1 MIKRCKELSGITMN
15 LSVLYAEDEKVSRL
29 RAEYILRA
37 LFKDFFIAEDGVK
50 ALEIYRSQKIDLI
63 LTDNQM
69 PGMSGLELI
78 KEIRKTDLK
87 VPIVLITAYIDT
99 AILIDAI
106 NNRVTHFIAK
116 PFSYDNLLDAIE
128 IAVRIVV
135 FENVVQKAQAQ
146 ELELLRYKEKYHA
159 GQQEMAFRKE
169 INIISNDLFMK
180 KVAVRRPDST
190 PQDWLVESYYSP
202 MDVMCGD
209 SYSVR
214 DLGDG
219 RVFLFL
225 IDAMGKGLSASV
237 TSVISTSFI
246 NHIVDNALKKGAVG
260 LNEIIGQY
268 IDFIRKDLLDDEIV
282 CATFLLPDFFKETME
297 MAVFAMPEILGMQQD
312 EALVTFMSNNLPIMK
327 YSSSWEIDRIDI
339 SRFSKILVH
348 TDGLNESMTVKHA
361 LYGERLK
368 HDFAGSLFL
377 GNLTR
382 RFMEAVEQPGDD
394 ITLFLI
400 KRVEHKIIWEHNFSI
415 KTRLSELSR
424 VAEEIEKILASAAVG
439 KTTTAEFICVFNEL
453 LRNAYEHG
461 NLKITCE
468 QKIRLIEQD
477 SYDDFLLEQEAGT
490 AARIEISLFLYEKS
504 GHEVLTVMITDEGA
518 GFDILKLRQQEVND
532 YDFAGRGIKMA
543 QSLVDEIYYNEKGNS
558 VTMSIDLSEQD
569 LTGR

>member
-1 MIKRCKELSGITMN
+1 MN

-29 RAEYILRA
+29 KAEYILRA

-63 LTDNQM
+63 LTDNLM

-169 INIISNDLFMK
+169 LNIINNDLFLK
-180 KVAVRRPDST
+180 KVAVKRPDST
-190 PQDWLVESYYSP
+190 PQDWLVEAYYSP

-214 DLGDG
+214 DLGGG

-225 IDAMGKGLSASV
+225 MDAMGKGLSASV

-268 IDFIRKDLLDDEIV
+268 IDFIRKDLLDDEVV
-282 CATFLLPDFFKETME
+282 CAAFLLADFFKETME

-312 EALVTFMSNNLPIMK
+312 EALVVFISNNLPIMK

-415 KTRLSELSR
+415 KTCLSELIR

-439 KTTTAEFICVFNEL
+439 KGTTAEFICVFNEL

-468 QKIRLIEQD
+468 QKIRLIAQD

-490 AARIEISLFLYEKS
+490 ATRIDISLFLYEKS
-504 GHEVLTVMITDEGA
+504 GHEVLTVIITDEGA